1 MSGAWVSRRALFGDS
16 RGGGER
22 SADGFRF
29 RGVGVAGGKVMLD
42 GMVSVWR
49 MGGGAVADDMVALVK
64 QQRVADQ
71 LVAV

>member
-1 MSGAWVSRRALFGDS
+1 VDSLCESSRGLFGDS
-16 RGGGER
+16 RGGEER

-29 RGVGVAGGKVMLD
+29 RGLGVAGGRVMLD

-49 MGGGAVADDMVALVK
+49 MGGGAVSDDIVAPIE

>member
-1 MSGAWVSRRALFGDS
+1 MP
-16 RGGGER
+16 
-22 SADGFRF
+22 
-29 RGVGVAGGKVMLD
+29 D

-49 MGGGAVADDMVALVK
+49 IGGGDVADDMVELVK

>member
-1 MSGAWVSRRALFGDS
+1 VDSLCESSRGLFGDS

-29 RGVGVAGGKVMLD
+29 RGDGVAASRAMLD
-42 GMVSVWR
+42 AMVSVWR
-49 MGGGAVADDMVALVK
+49 VGGEDVADDMVALVK
-64 QQRVADQ
+64 QRRVADQ